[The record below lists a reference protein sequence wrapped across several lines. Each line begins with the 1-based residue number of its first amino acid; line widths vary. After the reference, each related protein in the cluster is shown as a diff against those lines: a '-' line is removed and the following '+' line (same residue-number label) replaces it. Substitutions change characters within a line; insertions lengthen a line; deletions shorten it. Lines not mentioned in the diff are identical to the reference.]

1 MALTVHLLL
10 YPEETWYV
18 AHCLEFDLV
27 AQGETPLD
35 AFKNLLDAIDVQAA
49 YAQEIGDWGQLFMPA
64 PAEYWRLL
72 PTAEPF
78 RPGATMAGS
87 PATAVRE
94 THPDGPGAERSFP
107 NENETRP

>member
-1 MALTVHLLL
+1 MMALTVHLLL

-27 AQGETPLD
+27 AQGKTPLD

-49 YAQEIGDWGQLFMPA
+49 YAQEAGDWGQLFVPA

-72 PTAEPF
+72 PMAQPY
-78 RPGATMAGS
+78 RPS
-87 PATAVRE
+87 PNGWHLPAILSGIECALVE
-94 THPDGPGAERSFP
+94 A
-107 NENETRP
+107 